1 MTDIHLLIPSLGMFL
16 MVVCAAVGIFFIVRG
31 QINKRIQKRLQEV
44 IVLNDGEEQVKSVII
59 RDMDLSSIGFL
70 NRFLKNAEWARK
82 LDTLLVQADVSLR
95 LGRFIGLILFVG
107 AFGAFIT
114 NFLFH
119 QPLFGLPVALILG
132 AIPILYVKQ
141 RKQKR
146 IRSFEEQFP
155 DALDML
161 TGALRSG
168 LALTGAIQ
176 VVAEESPDPVAK
188 EFRILFEENRLGL
201 DFKVALRKLAAR
213 VDSAEL
219 HLFVT
224 AVILQRETGGNLAE
238 ILVGTAAVIR
248 DRFRILGDIRTM
260 TAQAKLSGLV
270 LMVLPAALT
279 VVIYILAP
287 DYFKSLLTDQ
297 IGRLL
302 VVVAVI
308 LQVVGVIA
316 MRRIIDIKV

>member
-1 MTDIHLLIPSLGMFL
+1 MTNIQLLIPSLGIFL
-16 MVVCAAVGIFFIVRG
+16 MVVCAGVGIFFIVRG
-31 QINKRIQKRLQEV
+31 QINKRIRNRLQDV
-44 IVLNDGEEQVKSVII
+44 IVLNDGEEAIKSII
-59 RDMDLSSIGFL
+59 LRDMDLSSIGFL

-95 LGRFIGLILFVG
+95 LGTFIALILFLAALG
-107 AFGAFIT
+107 TLIT
-114 NFLFH
+114 NYLFH
-119 QPLFGLPVALILG
+119 QPLLGLPVAFIFG
-132 AIPILYVKQ
+132 AAPILYVRR

-146 IRSFEEQFP
+146 VHSFEEQFP

-168 LALTGAIQ
+168 LAMTGAIL
-176 VVAEESPDPVAK
+176 VVAEESPDPVAQ

-201 DFKVALRKLAAR
+201 DLKIALRKFGAR

-219 HLFVT
+219 NLFVT

-270 LMVLPAALT
+270 LMVLPAVLT

-287 DYFKSLLTDQ
+287 DYFKSLLYDPV
-297 IGRLL
+297 GRIL